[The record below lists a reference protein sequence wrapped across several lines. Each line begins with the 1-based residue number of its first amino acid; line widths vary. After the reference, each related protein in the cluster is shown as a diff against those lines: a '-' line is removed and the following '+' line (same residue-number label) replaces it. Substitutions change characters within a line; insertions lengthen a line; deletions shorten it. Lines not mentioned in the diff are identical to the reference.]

1 MYKNKSM
8 LALGAASLFVMTAT
22 GCSKKDETP
31 ADFNAVQNDVP
42 AENKTQESNQLKEE
56 YMSVWNYIG
65 EKGPNNIYPRDFK
78 NFGGVQKDH
87 DEDEGLYT
95 YRYKLDGGELQL
107 VVHEDENG
115 EKKVVELSIRKMN
128 EGILGDS
135 IFFIKEE
142 TEKDKTDSIFDD
154 EEDEDE
160 EDIKDSD
167 DEKTDDDN
175 EEDSDNEDTN
185 DEKDIEESTDTP
197 DGDAEDN
204 KDNKE
209 DKKEDDAESNDIE
222 KKDKEDSKDK
232 SDDKKSDK
240 KSDKKKKDTTDKKKD
255 KKGDKKDDEASEEK
269 VTKEDKLALKKAQD
283 YVKMM
288 HMSKKRLRDQLMS
301 EHGEGFSEKA
311 TEYALANLKVDWKE
325 NALIKAK
332 SYRDDMGMPVEK
344 IKEQLTDEFGEG
356 FTEEE
361 AEYAVKKLS
370 E

>member
-1 MYKNKSM
+1 MIKNKSM

-31 ADFNAVQNDVP
+31 ADFNAVQNDVS

-78 NFGGVQKDH
+78 NFEGVQKDH

-107 VVHEDENG
+107 VVYEDEDG

-142 TEKDKTDSIFDD
+142 VEKDELDSIFDD
-154 EEDEDE
+154 DEEEE
-160 EDIKDSD
+160 EDIKDTD
-167 DEKTDDDN
+167 DEKLAEDD
-175 EEDSDNEDTN
+175 EEDSDNDDTDDEEDV
-185 DEKDIEESTDTP
+185 EESTDTS
-197 DGDAEDN
+197 DENAEDD

-209 DKKEDDAESNDIE
+209 DKKEDNTESNDTT
-222 KKDKEDSKDK
+222 KKDKKDSKEK

-240 KSDKKKKDTTDKKKD
+240 KPDKKKKDTTDKKKD
-255 KKGDKKDDEASEEK
+255 EKEDKKDDEASEEK

-301 EHGEGFSEKA
+301 EHGEGFSEEA
-311 TEYALANLKVDWKE
+311 TEYALNNLKVDWKE
-325 NALIKAK
+325 NALVKAK
-332 SYRDDMGMPVEK
+332 SYRDDMGMPIEK
-344 IKEQLTDEFGEG
+344 IKEQLMDEFGEG